1 MPHMIRISHIW
12 SAWNHLR
19 TIFCTFLHDPLA
31 NIGEF
36 NSSSSWCRVCRCL
49 PLAFSPGL
57 ISIGFWPDLG
67 WTGSSGFR
75 VVPMDG
81 KVTTETSGRCS
92 IQIIPS
98 SFSDMSGISQR
109 KRKTSK
115 EHGESRRV
123 TESERCTSFPIK
135 IIEPHWTTLN
145 MVEWC
150 WFAMLERT
158 TCKIPGLRSGGWE
171 DVWCGRFGLP
181 RSSSHHVERW
191 GA

>member
-1 MPHMIRISHIW
+1 MPHMIRISHIFECLKSSPHHILHIFALFARFDQYRLLAW
-12 SAWNHLR
+12 SWLDRKLR
-19 TIFCTFLHDPLA
+19 LSCGAHGWQGDDRNFRALQYPNYSKFLLRHVR
-31 NIGEF
+31 NIPEEEEDEE
-36 NSSSSWCRVCRCL
+36 R
-49 PLAFSPGL
+49 A
-57 ISIGFWPDLG
+57 
-67 WTGSSGFR
+67 
-75 VVPMDG
+75 
-81 KVTTETSGRCS
+81 
-92 IQIIPS
+92 
-98 SFSDMSGISQR
+98 
-109 KRKTSK
+109 
-115 EHGESRRV
+115 RRV

-171 DVWCGRFGLP
+171 DVWCGRFGIP